1 MRDVLPPEVLEQIG
15 QQYFDAVREA
25 EPGFENYQA
34 DEDSITGALGGSMDR
49 MVKGSYSAGDSLY
62 TWKTRT
68 VKFRGRGAGAPEKEY
83 GADAILELE
92 VCDGLGNTIGRKV
105 LPFQAKK
112 AGRIDS
118 RSLHDQSRRL
128 NDLPGGGLVVVYG
141 PEGYECT
148 SAKEVLAV
156 DGSWRQVQL
165 RHRHDF
171 GTVVQNRFLECT
183 VGSRS
188 LYFDAERERMV
199 MLEEDGSSRDIRF
212 SVRRRTRTIIR
223 HIDC

>member
-1 MRDVLPPEVLEQIG
+1 MRDILPPEVLEQIG
-15 QQYFDAVREA
+15 RQYFNSVREA
-25 EPGFENYQA
+25 EPGFQNYQA
-34 DEDSITGALGGSMDR
+34 DEDSITGALGNSMDR
-49 MVKGSYSAGDSLY
+49 MVKGSYRAGTFHY

-68 VKFRGRGAGAPEKEY
+68 VKLRGRGHGAPEKEY

-92 VCDGLGNTIGRKV
+92 VCDGAGNTVGRKV

-112 AGRIDS
+112 AGRINS
-118 RSLHDQSRRL
+118 QSLCDQSRRL
-128 NDLPGGGLVVVYG
+128 NRLPGGGLVVVFG

-156 DGSWRQVQL
+156 DGTWGQVRPEQ
-165 RHRHDF
+165 RHDF
-171 GTVVQNRFLECT
+171 ATIVQTRFLECT

-199 MLEEDGSSRDIRF
+199 MLERDGTSRDIRF
-212 SVRRRTRTIIR
+212 TVRRRTRTIIR
-223 HIDC
+223 HIGY